1 MYTERGTWLSHI
13 SWFKHSTIFCQCSDP
28 KHSPRREQSQPSRE
42 PILWQGAK
50 AWRCSSDS
58 STGKCPKRTL
68 NSRQWGPRDRTCLVW
83 GAGGRRQ
90 IQSGKASWGE
100 EVACEPGF
108 GLGNMKKETK
118 GILNRTKMQ
127 GRLCSHHRW
136 KPKTK
141 QVERRLPLLDD
152 LLVKPVHSL
161 PGGIQRSL
169 PCLAWGLE
177 DRAP

>member
-136 KPKTK
+136 KPPGSMAPTEQGLLFHSPDRN
-141 QVERRLPLLDD
+141 QVTFLSPRCQ
-152 LLVKPVHSL
+152 VMHTV
-161 PGGIQRSL
+161 G
-169 PCLAWGLE
+169 A
-177 DRAP
+177 